1 MRGTILVVESEPSLL
16 ETIMYA
22 LMDEGYIV
30 SGTTRSQEALAIIAE
45 NTIDLLVT
53 DLTLL
58 DSTAVDLIKR
68 SRLFDPEIGAVVIA
82 DDSSYNTIMDT
93 ITAGINSILIRPFN
107 STQLVKVCAE
117 AIARVHSLKEYTRLK
132 ALMPLFEV
140 SKSIMSELRI
150 DKLCNYIV
158 RTVSTEVR
166 AEIVSLM
173 LLNDSS
179 PDLVLKA
186 GIGVPQEM
194 IGEIIPRS
202 DEPLG
207 YKAVVNMSPI
217 QANDF
222 IAPQPKHGSGIASTL
237 YIPLISR
244 GNAIGVLKVGTR
256 SRKRLLTK
264 YDLEMLTILAGQAAT
279 AIENA
284 NLFDKIRVEKLRL
297 SRLVK
302 KFFQAQEEERS
313 RISDELHDTVVQ
325 WIVSASYHSQTAKA
339 LITRGKLP
347 DAISE
352 LEEANKIIDQSIRE
366 IRRIIINLRPSLLSE
381 LGLLEALQY
390 HLRAME
396 KETGITCHFTVQ
408 GKQYPL
414 TWSQEITIY
423 RIILEGLNNIK
434 KHAQATE
441 IELAIYFSSD
451 SVQVSI
457 TDNGIGFD
465 LAKTLDNVYQNGK
478 LGLINMQ
485 ERAHMVN
492 GALQI
497 ESNPD
502 KGTRIALTIPTG
514 KKRAVKHANG
524 MSLSSANAGTEVD
537 HEHY

>member
-22 LMDEGYIV
+22 LIDEGYIV

-53 DLTLL
+53 DLNLL
-58 DSTAVDLIKR
+58 DSNAVDLIKR

-93 ITAGINSILIRPFN
+93 ITAGINSVLIRPFN
-107 STQLVKVCAE
+107 SAQLVKACTE

-166 AEIVSLM
+166 ADIVSLM

-179 PDLVLKA
+179 QDLVLKA

-202 DEPLG
+202 DEPLS
-207 YKAVVNMSPI
+207 YKAVANMVPI
-217 QANDF
+217 PVSDF
-222 IAPQPKHGSGIASTL
+222 VVPQPKQGSGIASTL
-237 YIPLISR
+237 YIPLVSR

-264 YDLEMLTILAGQAAT
+264 YDLEMLTILAGQAAA

-284 NLFDKIRVEKLRL
+284 NLFDKIRVEKSRL

-302 KFFQAQEEERS
+302 KVFQAQEEERS

-352 LEEANKIIDQSIRE
+352 LEEANRIIDQSIRE

-396 KETGITCHFTVQ
+396 KETGIACHFTVQ
-408 GKQYPL
+408 GKHYPL
-414 TWSQEITIY
+414 TWSHEITIY
-423 RIILEGLNNIK
+423 RIILEALNNIK
-434 KHAQATE
+434 KHSRATE
-441 IELAIYFSSD
+441 MELAIWFSLD

-457 TDNGIGFD
+457 MDNGIGFD
-465 LAKTLDNVYQNGK
+465 LAKTLDNVFQNGK
-478 LGLINMQ
+478 LGLMNMQ
-485 ERAHMVN
+485 ERANMVN
-492 GALQI
+492 GTLQI

-502 KGTRIALTIPTG
+502 AGTRISLTIPIG
-514 KKRAVKHANG
+514 KKRAGKHANG
-524 MSLSSANAGTEVD
+524 MPLSSVNANTEGD
-537 HEHY
+537 NEHY

>member
-1 MRGTILVVESEPSLL
+1 
-16 ETIMYA
+16 MYA
-22 LMDEGYIV
+22 LIDEGYIV

-53 DLTLL
+53 DLNLL
-58 DSTAVDLIKR
+58 DSNAVDLIKR

-93 ITAGINSILIRPFN
+93 ITAGINSVLIRPFN
-107 STQLVKVCAE
+107 SAQLVKACTE

-166 AEIVSLM
+166 ADIVSLM

-179 PDLVLKA
+179 QDLVLKA

-207 YKAVVNMSPI
+207 YKAVANMMPI
-217 QANDF
+217 PASDF
-222 IAPQPKHGSGIASTL
+222 VVPQPKQGSGIASTL
-237 YIPLISR
+237 YIPLVSR
-244 GNAIGVLKVGTR
+244 GNSIGVLKVGTR

-264 YDLEMLTILAGQAAT
+264 YDLEMLTILAGQAAA

-284 NLFDKIRVEKLRL
+284 NLFDKIRVEKSRL

-302 KFFQAQEEERS
+302 KVFQAQEEERS

-352 LEEANKIIDQSIRE
+352 LEEANRIIDQSIRE

-390 HLRAME
+390 HLRDME
-396 KETGITCHFTVQ
+396 KETGIACHFTVQ
-408 GKQYPL
+408 GKHYPL

-423 RIILEGLNNIK
+423 RIVLEALNNIK
-434 KHAQATE
+434 KHSRASE
-441 IELAIYFSSD
+441 MELAIWFSLD

-457 TDNGIGFD
+457 MDNGVGFD
-465 LAKTLDNVYQNGK
+465 LAKTLDNVSQNGK

-485 ERAHMVN
+485 ERANMVN
-492 GALQI
+492 GTLQI
-497 ESNPD
+497 ESNQD
-502 KGTRIALTIPTG
+502 AGTRISLTIPIG
-514 KKRAVKHANG
+514 KKRAGKHANG
-524 MSLSSANAGTEVD
+524 MPLSSVNANTEGD
-537 HEHY
+537 DEHY